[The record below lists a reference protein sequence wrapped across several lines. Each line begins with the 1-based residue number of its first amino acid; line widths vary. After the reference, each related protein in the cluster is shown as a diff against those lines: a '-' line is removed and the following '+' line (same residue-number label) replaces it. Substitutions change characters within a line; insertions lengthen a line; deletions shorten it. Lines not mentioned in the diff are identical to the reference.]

1 MTVSIEASMHSRLT
15 SEFVP
20 PCAAEWRLQM
30 IMKRSKASV
39 LKGVALIVICL
50 SLIFSLVSCSNSAP
64 DIEEIRERVEY
75 LIEGAFEINEIFFGN
90 GLPIDEG
97 GAVIYGEVEG
107 YDYVSNE
114 AKYRTVIQ
122 IKEAAEKIYS
132 ADYLEYIYDT
142 VFQGYADP
150 TVGIITARFIEENG
164 ELLQSSDNEPLY
176 NGVRKYDY
184 STMKIVRPSN
194 SSIVN
199 IDITAWIEGAELP
212 DTSYDFS
219 DEYNDMISG
228 QRHTVRLTLVKQNG
242 EWYLDTPTY

>member
-1 MTVSIEASMHSRLT
+1 
-15 SEFVP
+15 
-20 PCAAEWRLQM
+20 M
-30 IMKRSKASV
+30 IIKRFKASV
-39 LKGVALIVICL
+39 LKEILLIVVCL
-50 SLIFSLVSCSNSAP
+50 SLVFSLVSCANSAP

-97 GAVIYGEVEG
+97 GAAIYGEVDG
-107 YDYVSNE
+107 YNYVSDE

-132 ADYLEYIYDT
+132 DDYLEYIYDT
-142 VFQGYADP
+142 IFQGYADP

-176 NGVRKYDY
+176 NGIRKYDY

-194 SSIVN
+194 ANIVN
-199 IDITAWIEGAELP
+199 IEITAWIEGGELP
-212 DTSYDFS
+212 ETSVDFS
-219 DEYNDMISG
+219 DEYNAMVSG
-228 QRHTVRLTLVKQNG
+228 QRHTVRLTLVKQSG

>member
-1 MTVSIEASMHSRLT
+1 MEI
-15 SEFVP
+15 
-20 PCAAEWRLQM
+20 
-30 IMKRSKASV
+30 IMKNKTASAFKRAWLV
-39 LKGVALIVICL
+39 IVCL
-50 SLIFSLVSCSNSAP
+50 SVTLSLVSCGGSAP
-64 DIEEIRERVEY
+64 NIEDIRERVEY

-97 GAVIYGEVEG
+97 GAAVYGKVDG

-176 NGVRKYDY
+176 NGIRKYDY

-194 SSIVN
+194 ANVVN
-199 IDITAWIEGAELP
+199 INITAWIEGGELP
-212 DTSYDFS
+212 ETSVDFS